1 MSDSDE
7 NRSLNIFSRILYGS
21 KRVFSVS
28 SGLFFEDDSV
38 SVFRSYSCIKGNSLI
53 SEDFSF
59 SSSNFGILGDFGDF
73 EYFDLNFL
81 VIFRDSDLEVEGEFL
96 GIFISFSSKLFLKI
110 STYSILFSTSSISIS
125 IGSKII
131 V

>member
-1 MSDSDE
+1 M
-7 NRSLNIFSRILYGS
+7 LNIFSRILYGS

-28 SGLFFEDDSV
+28 SGLFVEDDSV
-38 SVFRSYSCIKGNSLI
+38 SVSRLYSCIKGNFLI
-53 SEDFSF
+53 SEGFSF
-59 SSSNFGILGDFGDF
+59 SSSDFGVLGDFSDF

-81 VIFRDSDLEVEGEFL
+81 VIFGDSDLEVEGEFSDVF
-96 GIFISFSSKLFLKI
+96 IFFSSKLFLKI
-110 STYSILFSTSSISIS
+110 SIYLILFPTSSISIG